1 MEKESTSGAS
11 PVEKLSLRILNEI
24 LQYRRKPDSAL
35 SAEEEEKIIAEIQLP
50 VIKQFVEKNE
60 TVQFVLPAFPTK
72 SPNPRKVLGKRPDMG
87 ERLSLIFLNS
97 LCQRIQFYYPPG
109 AHIKICSDGHV
120 FSDLIRVSDEDINV
134 YQKDIENIFNEIGA
148 AHLSVFNLGDV
159 EEMAR
164 HLDDYNQLRYLLVEN
179 YATSQ
184 DELKQQL
191 TNSED
196 GLQLYRAI
204 IRFMYEDGMTPE
216 YTGSHAA
223 LQKDA
228 KQRACG
234 VIQRSWAWGNLLKK
248 IFPHAVRL
256 SIHPQPAASQKIG
269 IHMLPTRDSWL
280 TPWHAVAVKT
290 HDRFVLMKR
299 EEAEQM
305 GGNLVKIN
313 GVLSHY
319 EISSLETA

>member
-1 MEKESTSGAS
+1 MENKISSIDSSAELMSQ
-11 PVEKLSLRILNEI
+11 RILNEI
-24 LQYRRKPDSAL
+24 LQYRRRADS
-35 SAEEEEKIIAEIQLP
+35 SRSDEEEERIIAGVQLP
-50 VIKQFVEKNE
+50 VIKKFVEKNE

-72 SPNPRKVLGKRPDMG
+72 SPNPSKVLGKRPDMG

-120 FSDLIRVSDEDINV
+120 FSDLIRVSDDDITI
-134 YQKDIENIFNEIGA
+134 YQKDIEHIFNEIGA

-164 HLDDYNQLRYLLVEN
+164 HLDDYTQLRRLLVEN
-179 YATSQ
+179 YATPQ
-184 DELKQQL
+184 DALKQQL
-191 TNSED
+191 TSSEN

-204 IRFMYEDGMTPE
+204 IRFMFEDGMTPD

-248 IFPHAVRL
+248 IFPDAVRL
-256 SIHPQPAASQKIG
+256 SIHPQSPESQKIG

-290 HDRFVLMKR
+290 PDRFVLMKR
-299 EEAEQM
+299 EEAEQL
-305 GGNLVKIN
+305 GGNLVRIN
-313 GVLSHY
+313 GVPSHY
-319 EISSLETA
+319 ELGSLETA